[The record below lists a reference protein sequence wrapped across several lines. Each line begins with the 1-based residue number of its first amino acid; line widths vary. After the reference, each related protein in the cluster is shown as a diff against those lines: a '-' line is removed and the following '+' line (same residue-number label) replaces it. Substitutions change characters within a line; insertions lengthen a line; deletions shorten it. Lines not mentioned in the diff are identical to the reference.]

1 VIVHTFVA
9 AELSFGTTATLSLS
23 GLASF
28 TAGTLT
34 FNLYGID
41 SLDGNGPFGGGP
53 DPFTVTGPGLSY
65 TTNIANFPGNTQAF
79 PNGGTNPPD
88 TGATAIGTLGYATCC
103 GGPGDSIYSITLN
116 FMSAPTTSLVLSFT
130 DGSNEGNANE
140 FYGIDN
146 VVVTTNGVPVPGPI
160 AGAGPPGLI
169 AVCGGLIALARRR
182 RKFVA

>member
-1 VIVHTFVA
+1 
-9 AELSFGTTATLSLS
+9 
-23 GLASF
+23 
-28 TAGTLT
+28 
-34 FNLYGID
+34 
-41 SLDGNGPFGGGP
+41 
-53 DPFTVTGPGLSY
+53 
-65 TTNIANFPGNTQAF
+65 
-79 PNGGTNPPD
+79 
-88 TGATAIGTLGYATCC
+88 
-103 GGPGDSIYSITLN
+103 
-116 FMSAPTTSLVLSFT
+116 MSAPTTSLVLSFT